1 MSTVTL
7 LTPRPAGRPACLTY
21 TAIVDLPKSSCYSL
35 AGRVVAL
42 VVVPGVLVAIAA
54 VLWLLEK
61 NHNKQVIILLCFVIL
76 YFTIVHPTFTIAS
89 VYFTLN
95 NFQFYYVFGP
105 Q

>member
-1 MSTVTL
+1 MAFLVSQSL
-7 LTPRPAGRPACLTY
+7 LP
-21 TAIVDLPKSSCYSL
+21 SL

-95 NFQFYYVFGP
+95 NFITYLDLNKTHYAKVI
-105 Q
+105 